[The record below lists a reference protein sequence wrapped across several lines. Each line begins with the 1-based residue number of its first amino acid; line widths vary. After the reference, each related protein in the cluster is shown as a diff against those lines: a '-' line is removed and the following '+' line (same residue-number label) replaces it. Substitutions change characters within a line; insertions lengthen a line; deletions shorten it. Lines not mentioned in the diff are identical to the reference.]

1 MDGFV
6 IRDTHRLIAKLQQK
20 GFSPQQAEGIT
31 NALKEVDASALVTK
45 TDLQDVKL
53 DLIKWIVGTQL
64 AYGAIIIAVLVA
76 IL

>member
-6 IRDTHRLIAKLQQK
+6 IRDTHKLIAKLQQK
-20 GFSPQQAEGIT
+20 GFSPQQAEGIAD
-31 NALKEVDASALVTK
+31 ALKEVDASALVTK
-45 TDLQDVKL
+45 TDPQEVKL

-64 AYGAIIIAVLVA
+64 AYGAIIIAVMVA

>member
-6 IRDTHRLIAKLQQK
+6 IRDTHKLIAKLQQK
-20 GFSPQQAEGIT
+20 GFSAQQAEGIT
-31 NALKEVDASALVTK
+31 DAIKEVDASALVTK
-45 TDLQDVKL
+45 TDLQEVKL
-53 DLIKWIVGTQL
+53 DLIKWMVGTQL

>member
-6 IRDTHRLIAKLQQK
+6 IRDTHKLIAKLQQK

-31 NALKEVDASALVTK
+31 DALKEVDASALVTK
-45 TDLQDVKL
+45 SDLQEVKL
-53 DLIKWIVGTQL
+53 DLIKWMVGTQL
-64 AYGAIIIAVLVA
+64 AYGAIIIAVMVA